1 LVAGQLAGRF
11 GKSFH
16 GPTGQWA
23 KGFKLL
29 ISKNVIKKFSWKT
42 FQVRNAKSGT
52 FEMEAGQTITLTALS
67 THLLVG
73 LSRAM
78 ILFIVSSGL
87 SFVLGVLRVPNVAHG
102 SLYMIGAFAA
112 HSIAGALGGGSFGF
126 WSALILA
133 PLVVAAVS
141 FIAERSLFCH
151 LYEREHLML
160 LLFTFA
166 LMLILGDLTK
176 LIWGADYRSIM
187 APKILQG
194 SVSIIATP
202 FPKYN
207 LFLLGIGPIVA
218 IGLWLFSNKTKIG
231 KIARAAAVDREMV
244 GAIGINVS
252 WVFAF
257 AFVLGCFLAGL
268 AGALVSPTISVTI
281 GMDHNIIIET
291 FLIVT
296 IGGLGNMWGAMV
308 GSLIFGVTQSFGVL
322 FWPQFAIV
330 FPYLAVVIVLTLKPT
345 AC

>member
-1 LVAGQLAGRF
+1 ME
-11 GKSFH
+11 
-16 GPTGQWA
+16 TGQ
-23 KGFKLL
+23 
-29 ISKNVIKKFSWKT
+29 S
-42 FQVRNAKSGT
+42 
-52 FEMEAGQTITLTALS
+52 ITLAALS
-67 THLLVG
+67 SHLLVG

-112 HSIAGALGGGSFGF
+112 FSISTALGGGALGF
-126 WSALILA
+126 WLALILA
-133 PLVVAAVS
+133 PFVVALVS
-141 FIAERSLFCH
+141 LIAERSLFCH

-176 LIWGADYRSIM
+176 IIWGADYRSIM
-187 APKILQG
+187 PPPFLQG
-194 SVSIIATP
+194 SVSIFDSP

-207 LFLLGIGPIVA
+207 LFLLIIGPIVA
-218 IGLWLFSNKTKIG
+218 IGLWLFSNKTKVG

-268 AGALVSPTISVTI
+268 GGALVSPTISVTL
-281 GMDHNIIIET
+281 GMDHDIIIEA

-308 GSLIFGVTQSFGVL
+308 GSLIFGITQSFGVL

-330 FPYLAVVIVLTLKPT
+330 FPYAAVVIVLTLKPT
-345 AC
+345 GMLKSVW

>member
-1 LVAGQLAGRF
+1 MEGGQ
-11 GKSFH
+11 
-16 GPTGQWA
+16 
-23 KGFKLL
+23 
-29 ISKNVIKKFSWKT
+29 
-42 FQVRNAKSGT
+42 
-52 FEMEAGQTITLTALS
+52 ITLAALS
-67 THLLVG
+67 VTFLVG

-78 ILFIVSSGL
+78 ILFIVTSGL
-87 SFVLGVLRVPNVAHG
+87 SFVLGVLRVPNLAHG

-112 HSIAGALGGGSFGF
+112 HSIATLFGGGSTGF
-126 WSALILA
+126 WLALFLA
-133 PLVVAAVS
+133 PLVVALVS
-141 FIAERSLFCH
+141 LVAERLLFCH

-166 LMLILGDLTK
+166 LMLIFGDLTK
-176 LIWGADYRSIM
+176 MVWGADYRSIM
-187 APKILQG
+187 PPPALQG
-194 SVSIIATP
+194 FISIFDLP

-207 LFLLGIGPIVA
+207 LFLLLIGPVVA
-218 IGLWLFSNKTKIG
+218 IGLWLFSTRTKMG

-257 AFVLGCFLAGL
+257 AFVIGCLLAGL
-268 AGALVSPTISVTI
+268 GGALVSPTISVTL
-281 GMDHNIIIET
+281 GMDHDIIIEA

-308 GSLIFGVTQSFGVL
+308 GSLIFGITQSFGVL

-345 AC
+345 GMLKSVW